1 MLLEAQS
8 RQQGLGAGQP
18 DAPNALVAG
27 APNRPQGPPLYRPK
41 MMRTITFLRE
51 DEKVNYEMRLVGLWK
66 IHDAAMPDTVQQMMA
81 KEKIAEFGKML
92 RTKIN
97 QRRQLQQQQL
107 QQQQLQQQRL
117 QQLQQEQQQLQ
128 QQLQQE
134 QLQQQQ
140 LQQQQQQLQQEQLQQ
155 QPGQAGSAPLVQQ
168 ASAGPVSNMGNPP
181 PQAPA
186 AGVQAS
192 PSIGAATTQARSLPS
207 HMVAHINAMQ
217 LLPPAN
223 VQDKAKW
230 LEEIKQ
236 KYARALFSMENAY
249 DATKSIDLTLQ
260 TNQALSAE
268 ERKNLEEQKLRAHK
282 QYTDAI
288 SIANLIRK
296 QYATGDNQRLAQNRV
311 AGGPNAAGQVR
322 PQGAV

>member
-107 QQQQLQQQRL
+107 QQQRL
-117 QQLQQEQQQLQ
+117 QQLQQEQQQL
-128 QQLQQE
+128 
-134 QLQQQQ
+134 
-140 LQQQQQQLQQEQLQQ
+140 QQQLQQEQLQQ